1 MKSVFLKL
9 QSKKRIVTGVA
20 VIVATMLVGA
30 GGYAFAVTT
39 GVTTSTAASD
49 TETITAAVPYTAVL
63 NAPSDGHG
71 GYLVDLADFPANAR
85 ITSVD
90 MHVHTPFAT
99 SEGSTMTGMLS
110 LTDPSDA
117 PSSVPYLIMDDITE
131 APAGSNHTDFWVTPK
146 MGINEQS
153 TGAII
158 PDSGVLQMDVDR
170 WGGSLDPGET
180 ITAGDVT
187 VYVNY
192 IQY

>member
-1 MKSVFLKL
+1 MKSVFLRL
-9 QSKKRIVTGVA
+9 QSKKQLFTGVA
-20 VIVATMLVGA
+20 IAAAVLSACA

-39 GVTTSTAASD
+39 GVTTSTASSD
-49 TETITAAVPYTAVL
+49 AETITATVPYTAVL

-90 MHVHTPFAT
+90 MLVHTPFAT
-99 SEGSTMTGMLS
+99 SESSSVTGTLGLS
-110 LTDPSDA
+110 DPSDNA
-117 PSSVPYLIMDDITE
+117 SSVSYLIMNDMSE
-131 APAGSNHTDFWVTPK
+131 GPSGSNHTSFWVTPK
-146 MGINEQS
+146 MGISEQS

-158 PDSGVLQMDVDR
+158 PDSGVLQLDVDR
-170 WGGSLDPGET
+170 WGGALDTGET
-180 ITAGDVT
+180 ITAGEVT